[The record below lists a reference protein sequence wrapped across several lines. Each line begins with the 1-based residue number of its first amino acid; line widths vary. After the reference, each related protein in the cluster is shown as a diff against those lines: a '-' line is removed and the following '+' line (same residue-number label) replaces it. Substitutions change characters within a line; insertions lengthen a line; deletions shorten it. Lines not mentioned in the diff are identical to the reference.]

1 MATALYRRYRPESFA
16 EVIGQDHVTT
26 PLRRALR
33 AGRVGHAYLFSGP
46 RGCGKTTSARILAR
60 CLNCEQGPTDTPCGT
75 CDSCRDLARGGAG
88 SLDVVEIDAASHG
101 GVDDAR
107 ELRERASFAPVR
119 DRFKVFII
127 DEAHMVTSAG
137 FNALLKLVE
146 EPPDHVKFVFATT
159 EPDKV
164 IGTIRSRTHHYPF
177 RLIPPQ
183 VLGPY
188 LEEVCA
194 AEDVQVGEGVMP
206 LVVRAGGG
214 SARDSMSVLDQLM
227 AGAGEDGLDFPTA
240 IALLGFTDTAL
251 LDQAVTAIA
260 ERDAAALYSAV
271 EHVLATGHEPR
282 RFVEDLLERMRDLI
296 VLAAVPDKGADLLPQ
311 VPAGELER
319 MLGQAAQ
326 FAPADLSQCGDL
338 VHETLSTMSGATS
351 PRLHLE
357 LLAARLVLRDERAAL
372 AAADAPAPQGGA
384 PQGGAGAGRGAQDR
398 SGAAPTGGGGG
409 REEARRIAQERAEA
423 ARQARG
429 GGRPASAAAPSAPP
443 APTQDAPAAAQGG
456 SAQGEP
462 TRTAPSQDSSWGAL
476 AGAGAGAGAG
486 QASGDE
492 RREPQGGQGEPGG
505 QGASAPTA
513 PSSADART
521 APQSGPSGPQ
531 GGPSSPHG
539 GPTAPQ
545 GGPAGPQGDQ
555 STPQGAGPAPQGASG
570 APQNAPA
577 APQGAPASGG
587 GIDADAVR
595 GHWSAILDEL
605 QQIRRP
611 SWALISQN
619 AHVNGVN
626 GSTLVLG
633 FRTEGLVSAFRRGT
647 AAENLADA
655 VRRIMHIDVM
665 VDAVVGEDPGPGSA
679 GPGGAGPGGG
689 GPAGPGSA
697 GRGPGG
703 NGPGGAG
710 PGNAGP
716 GGPADFGDPGGPGGR
731 GGSGDWAPRGQG
743 PVGQEAPGPGGQGGG
758 ASGGPTAEDP
768 SGGQAPRTG
777 GAPWGDAASAMAP
790 RDPAPA
796 RAPSVPGSA
805 APSAAPSAA
814 ASAGPSS
821 AAQPAAP
828 AGGDSPER
836 QEPASIG
843 QRASERAMAAAAR
856 AARNAP
862 AGHSYAPADDFPPEP
877 DDPYPPD
884 PEEYGPPAQHQP
896 PTAAPGGGRWSEA
909 LEDRGTGAGGPA
921 TPSRSA
927 AAAAP
932 SAPSASGA
940 SASTASA
947 AGDAPGEARPGA
959 ASAGPPLEVEDE
971 GRDRLPAEEPRTFGQ
986 NALKRALA
994 EGRVVR
1000 SLPAAHLAQGA
1011 DASASGPGEAPV
1023 QEPED
1028 VAQGGDMPRE
1038 FTPAPEVAS
1047 PTSPDTAPPAGLGRA
1062 VPHDDPAQPSGQDA
1076 PSGADGSAAARATSS
1091 WGAAAAVTGTASG
1104 SAPSASAAP
1113 SAPPAAAPT
1122 AAPAAPPA
1130 ADAPRSGAALVREAA
1145 MASRT
1150 AGQRLRGGRGQAD
1163 QAPEADPDPT
1173 GGATRDDEDAVVAT
1187 RNGREVIEKM
1197 LGGRVLEVIDETRP
1211 R

>member
-194 AEDVQVGEGVMP
+194 AEDVQVGDGVMP

-251 LDQAVTAIA
+251 LDQAVAAVA
-260 ERDAAALYSAV
+260 ERDAASLYSAV

-319 MLGQAAQ
+319 MRGQAAQ

-372 AAADAPAPQGGA
+372 AAADGPAPQGASPQGGA
-384 PQGGAGAGRGAQDR
+384 PAGRGVPEG
-398 SGAAPTGGGGG
+398 SGGAPAGGGGGGGG

-429 GGRPASAAAPSAPP
+429 GGGRP
-443 APTQDAPAAAQGG
+443 APAAA
-456 SAQGEP
+456 
-462 TRTAPSQDSSWGAL
+462 D
-476 AGAGAGAGAG
+476 
-486 QASGDE
+486 
-492 RREPQGGQGEPGG
+492 
-505 QGASAPTA
+505 
-513 PSSADART
+513 
-521 APQSGPSGPQ
+521 
-531 GGPSSPHG
+531 
-539 GPTAPQ
+539 
-545 GGPAGPQGDQ
+545 PAA
-555 STPQGAGPAPQGASG
+555 T
-570 APQNAPA
+570 QNAPA
-577 APQGAPASGG
+577 PDARPQPPQSQGSQWDAAQRQDEQPQNPQQRSAPPRDEQPQSPQQRTALPRDEQPQGDPAQDMREQGAPPEGAGAHDSAPQGAPAGIGG
-587 GIDADAVR
+587 LDADAVR

-619 AHVNGVN
+619 AHVNGADGN
-626 GSTLVLG
+626 TLVLG

-655 VRRIMHIDVM
+655 VRRIMHTDIT
-665 VDAVVGEDPGPGSA
+665 VDAVVGEDPGPGGPGTGGTGPGNGGPGPGNGGPGPGTGGGPGAAGPAAGASGGA
-679 GPGGAGPGGG
+679 EQGGPGPDARGSGGARGPGRPNGAPQGDQGRGGPGPGGPGASSGG
-689 GPAGPGSA
+689 DPAERQAPRSSSAAWGDAVTPAGPGSA
-697 GRGPGG
+697 T
-703 NGPGGAG
+703 
-710 PGNAGP
+710 
-716 GGPADFGDPGGPGGR
+716 D
-731 GGSGDWAPRGQG
+731 
-743 PVGQEAPGPGGQGGG
+743 
-758 ASGGPTAEDP
+758 
-768 SGGQAPRTG
+768 
-777 GAPWGDAASAMAP
+777 
-790 RDPAPA
+790 
-796 RAPSVPGSA
+796 
-805 APSAAPSAA
+805 
-814 ASAGPSS
+814 PSS
-821 AAQPAAP
+821 AAATGP
-828 AGGDSPER
+828 G
-836 QEPASIG
+836 PASGTGSAPSAGARPGAANDEQAPSVG

-862 AGHSYAPADDFPPEP
+862 AGPAYAPADDFPPEP

-884 PEEYGPPAQHQP
+884 PEEYGPPTQRERTDP
-896 PTAAPGGGRWSEA
+896 PQGGGRWSDA
-909 LEDRGTGAGGPA
+909 LDHRGSGPA
-921 TPSRSA
+921 PARPAPAQDPAAPAASFA
-927 AAAAP
+927 AAAGQAVSG
-932 SAPSASGA
+932 SAG
-940 SASTASA
+940 STAS
-947 AGDAPGEARPGA
+947 GGA
-959 ASAGPPLEVEDE
+959 PLEVEDE
-971 GRDRLPAEEPRTFGQ
+971 GRDSLPAEEPRTFGQ

-1000 SLPAAHLAQGA
+1000 SRPAAHLQQGA
-1011 DASASGPGEAPV
+1011 AS
-1023 QEPED
+1023 
-1028 VAQGGDMPRE
+1028 
-1038 FTPAPEVAS
+1038 PAPGAGDQDGTTDGPVPDDELPADPAGDDPGHSGAAGGRAMAHEVTAAPEMAS
-1047 PTSPDTAPPAGLGRA
+1047 PSSPDTPPPAGLGRA
-1062 VPHDDPAQPSGQDA
+1062 ASQDTAPTRDGAPAGS
-1076 PSGADGSAAARATSS
+1076 DGSAAARAAAS
-1091 WGAAAAVTGTASG
+1091 WGAAASVTGTVTST
-1104 SAPSASAAP
+1104 AP
-1113 SAPPAAAPT
+1113 SAPST
-1122 AAPAAPPA
+1122 APAAPQ
-1130 ADAPRSGAALVREAA
+1130 APRSGAALVREAA

-1150 AGQRLRGGRGQAD
+1150 AGQRVRGGRQDEDPG
-1163 QAPEADPDPT
+1163 PEADLDPT

-1197 LGGRVLEVIDETRP
+1197 LGGKVLEVIDESGP

>member
-1 MATALYRRYRPESFA
+1 VATALYRRYRPESFA

-119 DRFKVFII
+119 DRYKVFII

-188 LEEVCA
+188 LDEVCA
-194 AEDVQVGEGVMP
+194 AEGVQVGDGVMP

-260 ERDAAALYSAV
+260 ERDAAALYGAV

-296 VLAAVPDKGADLLPQ
+296 VLAAVPDRGADLLPQ
-311 VPAGELER
+311 VPADELER
-319 MLGQAAQ
+319 MRAQSSQ
-326 FAPADLSQCGDL
+326 FAPADLSLCGDL
-338 VHETLSTMSGATS
+338 THETLSTMSGATS

-357 LLAARLVLRDERAAL
+357 LLAARLVLRDERASL
-372 AAADAPAPQGGA
+372 SAADGPGPQGAGTSGA
-384 PQGGAGAGRGAQDR
+384 ASAVRGGQER
-398 SGAAPTGGGGG
+398 SGAPSATGGGG

-429 GGRPASAAAPSAPP
+429 GGRPAPAPVASAPSGGP
-443 APTQDAPAAAQGG
+443 AAPAAGPAVSGTANAPAATDASATSDAPQGVPAQGPQG
-456 SAQGEP
+456 VSAQNPPAQRPQGQDVQSSQEP
-462 TRTAPSQDSSWGAL
+462 SAARPGDGTTSGSSSASSQWGTSSGGDASWG
-476 AGAGAGAGAG
+476 G
-486 QASGDE
+486 S
-492 RREPQGGQGEPGG
+492 
-505 QGASAPTA
+505 
-513 PSSADART
+513 
-521 APQSGPSGPQ
+521 APQSGPAPQ
-531 GGPSSPHG
+531 GESAPQVRPAPRSEPAPQNASAPQNEPAPQGAAAPQNEPAPQG
-539 GPTAPQ
+539 APAPQ
-545 GGPAGPQGDQ
+545 GGPAPQ
-555 STPQGAGPAPQGASG
+555 AGGL
-570 APQNAPA
+570 
-577 APQGAPASGG
+577 
-587 GIDADAVR
+587 DAEAVR

-619 AHVNGVN
+619 ATVNGAH
-626 GSTLVLG
+626 GTTLVLG
-633 FRTEGLVSAFRRGT
+633 FRTDGLVSAFHRGT

-655 VRRIMHIDVM
+655 VRRIMHTDITVE
-665 VDAVVGEDPGPGSA
+665 AVVGEGPGPGGGA
-679 GPGGAGPGGG
+679 PGPGAGPGGG
-689 GPAGPGSA
+689 APG
-697 GRGPGG
+697 
-703 NGPGGAG
+703 
-710 PGNAGP
+710 
-716 GGPADFGDPGGPGGR
+716 GGPGGR
-731 GGSGDWAPRGQG
+731 GPGGAAPGDAGPGGGAPGSGGPGGSRPGGMAPGNAAPGSSGPGGTPAERQAPRGG
-743 PVGQEAPGPGGQGGG
+743 
-758 ASGGPTAEDP
+758 S
-768 SGGQAPRTG
+768 
-777 GAPWGDAASAMAP
+777 APWGDAASAMAP
-790 RDPAPA
+790 
-796 RAPSVPGSA
+796 SA
-805 APSAAPSAA
+805 
-814 ASAGPSS
+814 PSS
-821 AAQPAAP
+821 AAAPVPAASPAPDAPASSTSPAPAAAP
-828 AGGDSPER
+828 APAASPAAAAAPTWGEVAAGG
-836 QEPASIG
+836 PASGSRSRADSEEQAPSVG

-862 AGHSYAPADDFPPEP
+862 AAPSYAPADDFPPEP

-884 PEEYGPPAQHQP
+884 PRDDEPPAPRDHGRPAPYDHGQP
-896 PTAAPGGGRWSEA
+896 SSHEDGSSAPVHGGTAPTASPVP
-909 LEDRGTGAGGPA
+909 D
-921 TPSRSA
+921 A
-927 AAAAP
+927 A
-932 SAPSASGA
+932 
-940 SASTASA
+940 
-947 AGDAPGEARPGA
+947 
-959 ASAGPPLEVEDE
+959 PLEVEDE
-971 GRDRLPAEEPRTFGQ
+971 GRDALPAEEPRTFGQ

-1000 SLPAAHLAQGA
+1000 SLPAPLQQQG
-1011 DASASGPGEAPV
+1011 SASGGSVGE
-1023 QEPED
+1023 
-1028 VAQGGDMPRE
+1028 
-1038 FTPAPEVAS
+1038 PAPGSDAPAASDPFGATPSGPDGTTAAS
-1047 PTSPDTAPPAGLGRA
+1047 PDSPASAETAGAGSAG
-1062 VPHDDPAQPSGQDA
+1062 P
-1076 PSGADGSAAARATSS
+1076 DGSASDPQGSATARAAAS
-1091 WGAAAAVTGTASG
+1091 WGAAAAVTGTVPG
-1104 SAPSASAAP
+1104 QHAPAP
-1113 SAPPAAAPT
+1113 SAPPASSAPS
-1122 AAPAAPPA
+1122 APVASPAGPPPQ
-1130 ADAPRSGAALVREAA
+1130 APRSGAALVREAA

-1150 AGQRLRGGRGQAD
+1150 AGQRLRGARPEPDA
-1163 QAPEADPDPT
+1163 APEADLDPT

-1197 LGGRVLEVIDETRP
+1197 LGGKVLEVIDETGP